1 MASVPVVNS
10 RNERVGEMD
19 LPSAL
24 FEARVRK
31 DLMHS
36 AVVAHLARIRQGT
49 ASTKT
54 RSAMKGGGKK
64 PWKQKHTGRARA
76 GSIISPIWVG
86 GAIVFGPLPRDY
98 GWHLPKKMNRAA
110 LFSALSHQFKA
121 GNLSVVDELKVEK
134 GKTKEATHIL
144 SALGLGENV
153 LVIDASPDPL
163 LRRAVRNL
171 PKVRLTVP
179 QNLDVYTVLLHK
191 KLVLTRKGVESLK
204 AWFKSDGEGNPS

>member
-1 MASVPVVNS
+1 MATIDVVDVHKRKVGSVELRDAVFGAKP
-10 RNERVGEMD
+10 
-19 LPSAL
+19 
-24 FEARVRK
+24 EASLV
-31 DLMHS
+31 HE
-36 AVVAHLARIRQGT
+36 AVIMQQACERQGS
-49 ASTKT
+49 ASTL
-54 RSAMKGGGKK
+54 RRDEVSGSGKK

-98 GWHLPKKMNRAA
+98 GWHLPKKVNRAA
-110 LFSALSHQFKA
+110 LFSALSHQFKS

-134 GKTKEATHIL
+134 GKTKEAAVIL
-144 SALGLGENV
+144 SALGVGENV

-179 QNLDVYTVLLHK
+179 QNLDVYTILLHK
-191 KLVLTRKGVESLK
+191 KIVLTRKGVESLK
-204 AWFKSDGEGNPS
+204 TWFKADGEGKPS